1 MFLLCS
7 SDRSSWCHVMGLVQR
22 EHRTHQKIAFFC
34 HYGLL
39 LYRYSMNWIWILW
52 KLPIQETNSHNSHNK
67 YNFCT
72 SIKKHPNKFF
82 FVNYFSSST
91 FLAVAFN
98 DGADLSASNNVC
110 INLVDDIGRV
120 STWLTTAGYWPDFHP
135 DIWKTL
141 PGWQWFPWI
150 QVASII
156 YSLVKLAQ
164 SHSAK

>member
-1 MFLLCS
+1 MSCHGSGPTRAQNS
-7 SDRSSWCHVMGLVQR
+7 SKNS
-22 EHRTHQKIAFFC
+22 FFC

-52 KLPIQETNSHNSHNK
+52 KVPIQETNSHNSHNT
-67 YNFCT
+67 YNFCS
-72 SIKKHPNKFF
+72 SIKKHPNKIF

-98 DGADLSASNNVC
+98 DGADLPASNNVC
-110 INLVDDIGRV
+110 MNLVDDIGRV